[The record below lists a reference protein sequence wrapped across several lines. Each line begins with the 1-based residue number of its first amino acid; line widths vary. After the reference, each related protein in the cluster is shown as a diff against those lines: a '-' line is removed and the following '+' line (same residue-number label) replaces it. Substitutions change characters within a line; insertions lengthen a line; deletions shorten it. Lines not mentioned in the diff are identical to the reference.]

1 MLFRSD
7 TNEVK
12 TYGCRLNFYE
22 SEVIRKF
29 AKKQNI
35 SNSTFIK
42 DGEKGAWYWESR

>member
-1 MLFRSD
+1 MD

-35 SNSTFIK
+35 SK
-42 DGEKGAWYWESR
+42 DHKNPF